1 MNEENKRQSMLNK
14 VPQITIFFWIIKV
27 LCTTVGE
34 TFSDFSSV
42 NMGFGLIGTAVVM
55 GIALAIVLFFQFK
68 ASKYVPSIYW
78 LSVVLVSVFGTL
90 VTDYFTDVIGVP
102 LQFSTIFFTVALT
115 ATFVF
120 WYLSEKTLSIHSI
133 FTTKRE
139 IFYWL
144 SIFFTFALGTASGDL
159 MAEALGLGYLVT
171 GLIVCG
177 VVLTMAIAWRLGLNS
192 ILSFWIIYIMTRPL
206 GASIGDLLS
215 QTKEN
220 GGLGLG
226 ATSTS
231 IIFLLAIFAI
241 IVFLTVTKKD
251 LVAKPTF
258 ESERKGNTFI
268 QVVIVVGVLFIASVS
283 GYMVRTSI
291 LANEARASAPLG
303 LTAQEL
309 IEFKNIEQDIFN
321 FVNKDDIVSAKSK
334 ATDLEM
340 AWDKSAARLKAID
353 SKKWT
358 KIDQSIDEVL
368 SQVRSKSS
376 TKELCKSALEK
387 SMQTMK

>member
-1 MNEENKRQSMLNK
+1 M
-14 VPQITIFFWIIKV
+14 
-27 LCTTVGE
+27 
-34 TFSDFSSV
+34 
-42 NMGFGLIGTAVVM
+42 
-55 GIALAIVLFFQFK
+55 
-68 ASKYVPSIYW
+68 
-78 LSVVLVSVFGTL
+78 
-90 VTDYFTDVIGVP
+90 IGVP